1 MFFQGEAATARSAA
15 IGVAAAL
22 AVASKSSIWRLQ
34 IMKRSSSESESPT
47 NEPLRASKNVGD
59 FQSTRWAVESNYIDL
74 MCAYGA
80 PGGAKASEII
90 SESPRCDERRVFE
103 NSAALAGCRR
113 FSLEDRTS
121 G

>member
-1 MFFQGEAATARSAA
+1 
-15 IGVAAAL
+15 
-22 AVASKSSIWRLQ
+22 
-34 IMKRSSSESESPT
+34 MKRSSSESESPT
-47 NEPLRASKNVGD
+47 NEPLRTSKNFGD
-59 FQSTRWAVESNYIDL
+59 FTVVEAAVQLNYIDL

-113 FSLEDRTS
+113 SSFEDRAS